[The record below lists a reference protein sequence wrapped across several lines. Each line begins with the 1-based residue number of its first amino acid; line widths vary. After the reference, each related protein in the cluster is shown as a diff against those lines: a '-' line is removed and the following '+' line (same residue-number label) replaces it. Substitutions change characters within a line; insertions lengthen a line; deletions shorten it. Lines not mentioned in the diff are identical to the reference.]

1 MTNGIVASP
10 PPQPTPFRQTERLQ
24 EALSYRSESTDV
36 RYTDADGRSFNL
48 SLRTES
54 ISYAMTYDRAA
65 QVRGGSPPEIGHRE
79 HEPAEGPRR
88 YGRGRHRE
96 IRKELRELHE
106 EFHDLEKAL
115 KQSGIEVEAFSKMLH
130 RMLKSVDRGYRDHF
144 RYRDPLEGAIV
155 ASEQVHVEAAAVG
168 QTATLAMDDVDPVYW
183 NVENTVQRLVDF
195 ATGLYREGDR
205 GEHVDKMVAAMQ
217 RGYAEAAQAFGGALP
232 EIADDTIELA
242 VQRLE
247 EWAAGDPA
255 QEPVLDLV
263 A

>member
-1 MTNGIVASP
+1 
-10 PPQPTPFRQTERLQ
+10 
-24 EALSYRSESTDV
+24 
-36 RYTDADGRSFNL
+36 
-48 SLRTES
+48 
-54 ISYAMTYDRAA
+54 SYAMTYDRTA
-65 QVRGGSPPEIGHRE
+65 QARGGGPREIEHRE
-79 HEPAEGPRR
+79 YEPAEGSL
-88 YGRGRHRE
+88 RGRRGQHRE
-96 IRKELRELHE
+96 IRKELRALHE

-115 KQSGIEVEAFSKMLH
+115 KQSGIEIDGFSKMLH

-144 RYRDPLEGAIV
+144 RHRDPLEEAIA

-168 QTATLAMDDVDPVYW
+168 QTMTLAMDDVDPVYW
-183 NVENTVQRLVDF
+183 NVENTAQRLVDF

-205 GEHVDKMVAAMQ
+205 GEHVDQMVAAMK
-217 RGYAEAAQAFGGALP
+217 RGYAEAAQAFGGTLP
-232 EIADDTIELA
+232 EIADETIELA